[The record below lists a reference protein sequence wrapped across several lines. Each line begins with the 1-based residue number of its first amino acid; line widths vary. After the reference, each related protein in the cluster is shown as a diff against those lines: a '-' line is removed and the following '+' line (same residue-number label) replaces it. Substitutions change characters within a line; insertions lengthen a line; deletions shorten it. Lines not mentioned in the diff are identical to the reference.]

1 MEMKPLSSKLRSQIE
16 GCYDRC
22 CCCCRRNLGF
32 GDYYSQRLQTDEL
45 DGAGDGTCHHSERIG
60 FPFSLSRSVAVCEGE
75 EEGSNE
81 NSHIEGCNHSSLST
95 TPSFFYVD
103 RSEVSFSVGSC
114 LLPHPDKSFL
124 LLRQI
129 PFIQSYAGD
138 VNRVIH
144 IFAIFC

>member
-1 MEMKPLSSKLRSQIE
+1 MVLVMGHATIQK
-16 GCYDRC
+16 
-22 CCCCRRNLGF
+22 
-32 GDYYSQRLQTDEL
+32 EL
-45 DGAGDGTCHHSERIG
+45 VFHSAFSDQCVKERKK
-60 FPFSLSRSVAVCEGE
+60 
-75 EEGSNE
+75 GSNG

-144 IFAIFC
+144 IFEIHVCMIISLLRILRLWVEVEERVKS